1 MIDLAN
7 ERTRHSLV
15 GGSVQRRRRHSS
27 LLLPKIS
34 YKTVKTRPAH
44 VQRKKLLTFA
54 KSEVCEVPDKG
65 LQLTLPAK
73 KCSGKNNIEMENEA
87 HIST

>member
-1 MIDLAN
+1 MIDLLAN

-15 GGSVQRRRRHSS
+15 GGCVQRRRRHSG

-34 YKTVKTRPAH
+34 YETVKTKPAH
-44 VQRKKLLTFA
+44 VQRKKPTFA
-54 KSEVCEVPDKG
+54 KSEVCEVPDRG